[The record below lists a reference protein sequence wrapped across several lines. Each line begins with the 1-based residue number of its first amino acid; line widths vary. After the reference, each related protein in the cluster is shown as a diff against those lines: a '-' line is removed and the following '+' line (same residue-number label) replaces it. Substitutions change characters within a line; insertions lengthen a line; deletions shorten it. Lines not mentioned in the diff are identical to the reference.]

1 MTQTVDTRGRG
12 VTDLRLSVT
21 DRCNL
26 RCTYCMPR
34 ELFGADHCSPRDE
47 ILSYEEFARLV
58 TIFAGLGVS
67 KVRLT
72 GGEPLAR
79 PRTLITAIAATR
91 GVSDIAM
98 TTNGALLGARAEALS
113 RRRTRS
119 GHGEPRQRRSRDL
132 RSHGG
137 HEDPPVHLLDGIA
150 AAADAGFG
158 PIKLNAVVKRG
169 VNDDGIVDLARY
181 ARDGG
186 HILRFIEYMDVGS
199 SNGWASR
206 DVVPAAE
213 MLARVHAV
221 FPVRPLPPSR
231 SGEVARRWAYED
243 GAGEIGIISSVS
255 EPFCGDCTRARITS
269 TGELFTCL
277 FAAQGRT
284 YAPCCGPM
292 PPMRSSGRRSRA
304 SGRHAM
310 TTTPSNARTCSPSRS
325 GAPRCPISGDDTSRG
340 VGRGIAGV
348 LIHGCLG

>member
-1 MTQTVDTRGRG
+1 MR
-12 VTDLRLSVT
+12 S
-21 DRCNL
+21 
-26 RCTYCMPR
+26 
-34 ELFGADHCSPRDE
+34 SPG
-47 ILSYEEFARLV
+47 SS

-72 GGEPLAR
+72 GGEPLLR
-79 PRTLITAIAATR
+79 RDLETLITAIAATR

-98 TTNGALLGARAEALS
+98 TTNGALLGARAEALRAAGLGRVTVS
-113 RRRTRS
+113 LDSVDPATFAAMADTRIPLS
-119 GHGEPRQRRSRDL
+119 T
-132 RSHGG
+132 
-137 HEDPPVHLLDGIA
+137 VLDGIA

-277 FAAQGRT
+277 FAAQGTDLR
-284 YAPCCGPM
+284 AVL
-292 PPMRSSGRRSRA
+292 RSDATDEELRSAITRVWTARDDNYSEQRQNLLPLEVRRAEMSY
-304 SGRHAM
+304 
-310 TTTPSNARTCSPSRS
+310 
-325 GAPRCPISGDDTSRG
+325 
-340 VGRGIAGV
+340 
-348 LIHGCLG
+348 LGG